1 MLDLLL
7 AIGCSALIS
16 ILMRLSD
23 SHIHEKLPMLTV
35 NYVTCALLSAV
46 FSLEGGLLPATD
58 GIGTTLMLGAL
69 CGMLYLNSFVLLQWN
84 VGRSGVVLPSVFM
97 KLGVMVPT
105 LLSIACFG
113 ETPTA
118 PQIIG
123 FALAICAIVLINL
136 EKGSGTAGNR
146 LGLIALLLAGGMSD
160 AMSKIYERF
169 GSPQLSSQYLLYTFV
184 VALALC
190 LALTL
195 IKKQRFGVREALY
208 GVALGVPNYFAA
220 KFLLRSLS
228 GIPAVV
234 AYPSFSVGTIVLVTL
249 AGVVLFRE
257 KLSARQIVGLCVIG
271 AALVLLNL

>member
-35 NYVTCALLSAV
+35 NYVTCAFLSAA
-46 FSLEGGLLPATD
+46 FSLEGGLFPATD
-58 GIGTTLMLGAL
+58 GAGTTLMLGAL

-118 PQIIG
+118 LQFIG

-136 EKGSGTAGNR
+136 EKGGSTAGNR

-169 GSPQLSSQYLLYTFV
+169 GTPQLSSQYLLYTFV

-190 LALTL
+190 LALTVV
-195 IKKQRFGVREALY
+195 KKQRFGVREALY
-208 GVALGVPNYFAA
+208 GVALGVPNYFSA

-228 GIPAVV
+228 SIPAVV

-249 AGVVLFRE
+249 AGVVFFHE